1 MAVIDPKKLLPEST
15 KTTSILVP
23 KKNVTVTSAGVPALK
38 PAAQPEN
45 LGSKLVVK
53 KLIKI
58 DEVLQDTLK
67 VKKDKEK
74 KEDQI
79 QEKEDR
85 DKREAALEK
94 KDKGKKKS
102 DKLFSVPKSGGLDW
116 LSNWLQWTTIGFL
129 FNNFKS
135 FLEYI
140 APIWNN
146 VIKPLGKILYD
157 VFTAI
162 VTGVTTFIELG
173 YNAYTSIEGLI
184 GDLGGEDAKEE
195 FNKATGALTTAFN
208 VAIIGLM
215 IAASTRPGGGG
226 GGKGGKVGKGG
237 ARGVRPGTGG
247 RPKVTTLW
255 WW

>member
-53 KLIKI
+53 NSSKLMRFCRYF
-58 DEVLQDTLK
+58 K

-85 DKREAALEK
+85 DKREAALERRIRVRK
-94 KDKGKKKS
+94 VRQT
-102 DKLFSVPKSGGLDW
+102 FSVPKSGGLDGY
-116 LSNWLQWTTIGFL
+116 LTGCNGQLLIP

-135 FLEYI
+135 L
-140 APIWNN
+140 
-146 VIKPLGKILYD
+146 
-157 VFTAI
+157 
-162 VTGVTTFIELG
+162 
-173 YNAYTSIEGLI
+173 
-184 GDLGGEDAKEE
+184 
-195 FNKATGALTTAFN
+195 
-208 VAIIGLM
+208 
-215 IAASTRPGGGG
+215 
-226 GGKGGKVGKGG
+226 
-237 ARGVRPGTGG
+237 
-247 RPKVTTLW
+247 
-255 WW
+255 